1 MNWWPH
7 YAVTIQVVRRGRP
20 VRKTIRLSAPNRQKA
35 ESLAIATEKDAKLL
49 SSILAKA

>member
-7 YAVTIQVVRRGRP
+7 YAVTIQVTRRGRA
-20 VRKTIRLSAPNRQKA
+20 VRKILRISAPNRQKA

-49 SSILAKA
+49 SSILARA